1 MRLSSRKSART
12 VRFEL
17 SMVSMIDVVFL
28 LLIFFLV
35 TTTFV
40 RPEVR
45 VASAIRTQL
54 ESVSTSASD
63 LEPARIEIVQ
73 RGAEFV
79 YRIGRT
85 ESTHWETIENVLTTF
100 RRKDAGAFVRC
111 VDDAP
116 FDLPARAIHA
126 CKRLGFEPVTYLQL

>member
-1 MRLSSRKSART
+1 MRLSSRKSVRT

-17 SMVSMIDVVFL
+17 SMVSMIDIVFL

-45 VASAIRTQL
+45 VASAIHVLRELTPSSP
-54 ESVSTSASD
+54 ED
-63 LEPARIEIVQ
+63 LEPARIEIVSS
-73 RGAEFV
+73 GTDFV
-79 YRIGRT
+79 YRIG
-85 ESTHWETIENVLTTF
+85 TIESAEWTDIERVLGSF
-100 RRKDAGAFVRC
+100 RRKDLGAFVRA

-126 CKRLGFEPVTYLQL
+126 CKRLGFQPVTYLPR